1 MYTSGATCKSFSS
14 SRSLIHVLAWQE
26 GKKKKILESNR
37 RTARKNKA
45 IFAHCVIVRLPQIQE
60 HHSCLWPFWCQFG
73 ASTRHNSRFLLPGA
87 QANKIALERI
97 YARASEKEGLV
108 KARKKAAGNPGNM
121 TPITSRSTIWHLI
134 FLLPNQPW
142 RPPQGKGWMA
152 ICNHAGRFDFRK
164 ENSLWKTNIWKMS
177 RCVGTY
183 FHDFLCISSWKR
195 SWFSVVD
202 TVWGVLVGTFQV
214 PEHFEDEVELG
225 GDFRSWIIG

>member
-1 MYTSGATCKSFSS
+1 MLFFFLNVTWIGPITVVMVLFVTCMFFTRGDFTLDLSIEFLEKVTMYTSVTTCKSFSS

-108 KARKKAAGNPGNM
+108 KARKKQLGILA
-121 TPITSRSTIWHLI
+121 TWHQSPVGALSDTWYFYCQI
-134 FLLPNQPW
+134 NHGA
-142 RPPQGKGWMA
+142 PPQGKGWMA
-152 ICNHAGRFDFRK
+152 ICNHAGKFDLK
-164 ENSLWKTNIWKMS
+164 KN
-177 RCVGTY
+177 
-183 FHDFLCISSWKR
+183 
-195 SWFSVVD
+195 
-202 TVWGVLVGTFQV
+202 
-214 PEHFEDEVELG
+214 
-225 GDFRSWIIG
+225 